1 MKQEQQTICIKA
13 IIGLGNPGHE
23 FEKTRHNIGFCVVDH
38 FVEKHHA
45 TSALRVQ
52 DQLIVGKILVDGR
65 QIVVVKPLT
74 YMNASGK
81 AIPFLKKQGIQPS
94 EILVVHD
101 ELELPFGKVAT
112 RLGGSARGHNGL
124 KSLISQAGSDFW
136 RVRCGI
142 GRPVQNE
149 DVSTYVLSTFRE
161 PKEQV
166 AALIEQAADAVE
178 KMLET
183 CQTPA

>member
-1 MKQEQQTICIKA
+1 MKQEQQQTVCIKA

-38 FVEKHHA
+38 LVEKHHA
-45 TSALRVQ
+45 ANALRVQ
-52 DQLIVGKILVDGR
+52 DQFVVGKISVGDR

-81 AIPFLKKQGIQPS
+81 AIPFLKRQGIQPN
-94 EILVVHD
+94 EVLVVHD
-101 ELELPFGKVAT
+101 ELELPFGKIAT
-112 RLGGSARGHNGL
+112 RFGGSARGHNGL

-136 RVRCGI
+136 RVRCGV
-142 GRPVQNE
+142 GRPPQGE
-149 DVSTYVLSTFRE
+149 EVSDYVLSTFRE

-166 AALIEQAADAVE
+166 AALIEQAGDAVE
-178 KMLET
+178 KMLEP
-183 CQTPA
+183 C